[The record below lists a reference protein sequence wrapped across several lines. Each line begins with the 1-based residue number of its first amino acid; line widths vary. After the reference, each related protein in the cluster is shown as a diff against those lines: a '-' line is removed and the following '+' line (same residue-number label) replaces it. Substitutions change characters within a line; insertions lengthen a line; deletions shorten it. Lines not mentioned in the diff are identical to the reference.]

1 MKKVIFLFALA
12 LIGLASTPFIGGIRE
27 NISGYILNY
36 QRYYDTVN
44 IGLPLP
50 AEFYD
55 KEIARIL
62 KDTFLINNP
71 TTPLKIQALA
81 LRNEQTTYRYVN
93 EHNGDYS
100 LNVSVGYGLMPGNGN
115 YWEDISVG
123 RGEFLEETKEYIMHK
138 LIKDRFAQT
147 CLYDWAK
154 PTIIAAWVSKT
165 DTAQAMDMF
174 AVWKAGQYLKQY
186 DRQKELK
193 RQKKVYTSGF
203 AKGYNSF
210 TRTDWRG
217 KDDEDAK
224 IYAFWHRRISEY
236 TKSGSGFSLDDA
248 RYWTKIAFSNM
259 LDNAKPT
266 AKIAFNDWKQLWID
280 GKITS
285 VPNCRLGGACY
296 EAHEGCLNPYK
307 HKDN

>member
-1 MKKVIFLFALA
+1 MKKVIFVLALA
-12 LIGLASTPFIGGIRE
+12 LIGLAFTPFVGGIRE
-27 NISGYILNY
+27 KISEYILNN
-36 QRYYDTVN
+36 QRYFDTLD

-50 AEFYD
+50 TEFYD

-71 TTPLKIQALA
+71 STPLKVQALA
-81 LRNEQTTYRYVN
+81 LRDEQMGYASR
-93 EHNGDYS
+93 HGYS
-100 LNVSVGYGLMPGNGN
+100 WNVSVGYGLMPGNGN

-123 RGEFLEETKEYIMHK
+123 HGEFLKETKKYIMYK
-138 LIKDRFAQT
+138 LIKDRASQT

-174 AVWKAGQYLKQY
+174 AVWKAGQYLEQY
-186 DRQKELK
+186 NRQKELK

-296 EAHEGCLNPYK
+296 EAHEDCLNPYK